1 MAAMRLRVSSSSS
14 TGPRAT
20 LFAFMLGHFSHHL
33 CTAAAI
39 PLLPMIRDAFNLD
52 YTRSG
57 LLLSAFSLTYGF
69 VQLPM
74 AAISDRFSK
83 RRIIA
88 LGLVG
93 TGVACIGVGL
103 ATDYIH
109 ILFALLLLGVAG
121 STYHAP
127 AAAFLSETFGKESRG
142 RFLGIHVV
150 GGTAGLTAAPV
161 VAMIVTSATG
171 SWRTAFIVMGLPVIL
186 GGVLVWFL
194 ARSQETANV
203 RASIVTPSEPIGY
216 MSVIRMLG
224 LLVAV
229 ALLTQM
235 MVAGMNSFL
244 PLYMVDNF
252 GAAQDQAG
260 LIMAVVYGAG
270 VLGAPIGGAIS
281 DRFGRKPVIMLSVVS
296 VGPLIFLA
304 TLLPFGALFVGVIAL
319 YGLFQV
325 FRLPAMESLI
335 ADIVPVQ
342 RRATVLGGYNLLAQ
356 QTTGITTPLFGWVL
370 DQYGPNHGFAA
381 LAAVALVT
389 SILVIP
395 LWRRV

>member
-203 RASIVTPSEPIGY
+203 KASIVTPSEPIGY
-216 MSVIRMLG
+216 M
-224 LLVAV
+224 
-229 ALLTQM
+229 
-235 MVAGMNSFL
+235 
-244 PLYMVDNF
+244 
-252 GAAQDQAG
+252 
-260 LIMAVVYGAG
+260 
-270 VLGAPIGGAIS
+270 
-281 DRFGRKPVIMLSVVS
+281 
-296 VGPLIFLA
+296 
-304 TLLPFGALFVGVIAL
+304 
-319 YGLFQV
+319 
-325 FRLPAMESLI
+325 
-335 ADIVPVQ
+335 
-342 RRATVLGGYNLLAQ
+342 
-356 QTTGITTPLFGWVL
+356 
-370 DQYGPNHGFAA
+370 
-381 LAAVALVT
+381 
-389 SILVIP
+389 
-395 LWRRV
+395 

>member
-1 MAAMRLRVSSSSS
+1 
-14 TGPRAT
+14 
-20 LFAFMLGHFSHHL
+20 
-33 CTAAAI
+33 
-39 PLLPMIRDAFNLD
+39 
-52 YTRSG
+52 
-57 LLLSAFSLTYGF
+57 
-69 VQLPM
+69 
-74 AAISDRFSK
+74 
-83 RRIIA
+83 
-88 LGLVG
+88 
-93 TGVACIGVGL
+93 
-103 ATDYIH
+103 
-109 ILFALLLLGVAG
+109 
-121 STYHAP
+121 
-127 AAAFLSETFGKESRG
+127 
-142 RFLGIHVV
+142 
-150 GGTAGLTAAPV
+150 
-161 VAMIVTSATG
+161 
-171 SWRTAFIVMGLPVIL
+171 
-186 GGVLVWFL
+186 
-194 ARSQETANV
+194 V

-304 TLLPFGALFVGVIAL
+304 TLLPFGTLFVGVIAL

-381 LAAVALVT
+381 LAAVALVS
-389 SILVIP
+389 SILVMP